1 MIFEEQDDSKEEP
14 ARDIAT
20 ITYRV
25 ARDGEFYVDIDLED
39 YANDTVQKLGYLIA
53 SIPTITFQVQTMDI
67 VKRAFMEDGKT
78 EELEQLIA
86 TVIVKSEK
94 FLDRLEKQCEEE
106 EEGRGNEPCIKPS
119 DML

>member
-1 MIFEEQDDSKEEP
+1 MIFDEEDDPKEGL

-25 ARDGEFYVDIDLED
+25 AKDGEFYVDIDLED

-53 SIPTITFQVQTMDI
+53 SIPTMPFQIQTMDI
-67 VKRAFMEDGKT
+67 VKRAFIEDGKK
-78 EELEQLIA
+78 EELERLIA

-106 EEGRGNEPCIKPS
+106 EEGKGNEPCIKPS
-119 DML
+119 DMI